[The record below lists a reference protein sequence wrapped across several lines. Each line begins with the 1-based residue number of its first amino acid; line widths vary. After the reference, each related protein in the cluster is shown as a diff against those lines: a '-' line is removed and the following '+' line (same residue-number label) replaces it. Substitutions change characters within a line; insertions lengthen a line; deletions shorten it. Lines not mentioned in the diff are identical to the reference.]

1 MDKRLQKTH
10 LSLKSPVMNFL
21 LKTTMLLLKTPSVR
35 KRKAD
40 TLFFFFFFFVLCFTS
55 MYNVHLKIYNSSI
68 NNMFTHKNSTEK
80 QSKTIRQSSP
90 RQNLVMMSILT
101 IPLTEYPFLLSPLT
115 QIDLAFQLIWMERLI

>member
-40 TLFFFFFFFVLCFTS
+40 TLFFFFLILYFTS

>member
-35 KRKAD
+35 KIKAD
-40 TLFFFFFFFVLCFTS
+40 TLFFFFLILYFTS